1 MKEEYFKEVISN
13 ITKLCQEEREKE
25 CSNKNSNELKVEVLF
40 YSASE
45 IEELKDGH
53 IYRENLEKYLYN
65 LTDTTINVI
74 CALMDFGRSN
84 MEKVL
89 PINLNKF
96 FNKFYLPY
104 WFNKNTNEDKGI
116 IIEYLVSKKDL
127 DKYLNRA
134 EYLLFFA
141 KDYNIDL
148 EHECGGSLYLD
159 DQNAIEQIDY
169 DIYELHLTCFRCGEG
184 TFKLVS
190 KKFFDRSI

>member
-84 MEKVL
+84 MGKVL

-127 DKYLNRA
+127 DKYKNAIKVSFLIL
-134 EYLLFFA
+134 LLF
-141 KDYNIDL
+141 
-148 EHECGGSLYLD
+148 S
-159 DQNAIEQIDY
+159 
-169 DIYELHLTCFRCGEG
+169 R
-184 TFKLVS
+184 
-190 KKFFDRSI
+190 